1 MLALLL
7 GLLAAAQ
14 PTPEAAGLELVPLPG
29 RPNLLQLTVPPVP
42 PALTPPRALNH
53 HRLGPATDPR
63 HAAKPAPTERQTAAS
78 FL

>member
-29 RPNLLQLTVPPVP
+29 RPNLLQLTVPPLP
-42 PALTPPRALNH
+42 PALTAP
-53 HRLGPATDPR
+53 
-63 HAAKPAPTERQTAAS
+63 HAQ
-78 FL
+78 